1 MNLKHLLSISSISFA
16 MAFAAHAESK
26 VTLTDVHNCCK
37 SCANGITK
45 AVTSVPGA
53 TATIDKSTI
62 TITAKDDADAT
73 KATAA
78 LLKAGYYGA
87 GAPAG
92 TASEGKVKSATVS
105 GVHLCCGKCV
115 DAFNKAAK
123 AGGAT
128 TTNAAKGSASVKVEG
143 DFSPKDLLA
152 ALNKG
157 GFNGEVK

>member
-1 MNLKHLLSISSISFA
+1 MNLKLILSISSITFA
-16 MAFAAHAESK
+16 LALGANADST
-26 VTLTDVHNCCK
+26 VTLKGVHNCCK

-45 AVTSVPGA
+45 AVTSVSGA
-53 TATIDKSTI
+53 TVALDKSTI
-62 TITAKDDADAT
+62 TITAKSEADAT

-78 LLKAGYYGA
+78 LLKAGYFGEGA
-87 GAPAG
+87 TAG
-92 TASEGKVKSATVS
+92 TASDAKVKSAKVS

-128 TTNAAKGSASVKVEG
+128 KTDATKGAKTVTVEG
-143 DFSPKDLLA
+143 DFSAKDLLA
-152 ALNKG
+152 ALNKE